1 MKNITFE
8 RLPEA
13 VAQLH
18 EKLENIERLLNAQS
32 NQNPTTSQST
42 LLTVR
47 EAAEFL
53 SLAVPTVYSMV
64 SKGKL
69 PYMKRS
75 KRLYFDRDELLA
87 YLKKGRQQT
96 NKEIEESAFSCL
108 A

>member
-18 EKLENIERLLNAQS
+18 EKLENIERLLQSQS
-32 NQNPTTSQST
+32 NPTNSQKSLFT
-42 LLTVR
+42 AR
-47 EAAEFL
+47 EAAKFL
-53 SLAVPTVYSMV
+53 SLALPTVYSMV

-75 KRLYFDRDELLA
+75 KRLYFDRDELME